1 MKKYLVIGNPI
12 EHSLSPELHNYWLKN
27 NNIEAIYEKKR
38 LTEDDLEKLIIQ
50 IKEKK
55 INGINVTIPFKK
67 KIIPYVDKLTLEA
80 QNTQSVNTIYLEND
94 KVIGHNTDIGGFKM
108 SVERSNFDLTNK
120 KVFEKLTM
128 KKYLVI
134 GNPIDHSLSPRLHNY
149 WFKENNIDA
158 AYEKKQIKENDI
170 EGIISEMRN
179 GKIDGINVT
188 VPFKKSVIPFLDEL
202 DNLAKKTQSVNTIYK
217 DKNKV
222 IGTNTDILGFELS
235 LSSTKFLSLKIKNE
249 VKGKKI
255 LILGAGGVT
264 SSIIFALEQMEA
276 STIMLSN
283 RTKEKAENLKKL
295 FPQLELVEWGNIK
308 NFDIIINATSL
319 GLKESDKIPINY
331 DQIGS
336 GKLFYDVIYNPSK
349 TNFLLEAEKR
359 GHQIKNGKMMFVYQ
373 AQEAFR
379 LWTIAPNQWVGLVP
393 PVNKKV
399 LQLLEN
405 D

>member
-1 MKKYLVIGNPI
+1 
-12 EHSLSPELHNYWLKN
+12 
-27 NNIEAIYEKKR
+27 
-38 LTEDDLEKLIIQ
+38 
-50 IKEKK
+50 
-55 INGINVTIPFKK
+55 
-67 KIIPYVDKLTLEA
+67 
-80 QNTQSVNTIYLEND
+80 
-94 KVIGHNTDIGGFKM
+94 
-108 SVERSNFDLTNK
+108 
-120 KVFEKLTM
+120 M

-158 AYEKKQIKENDI
+158 VYEKKQVKENDI

-179 GKIDGINVT
+179 DKIDGINVT

-217 DKNKV
+217 DKNKI
-222 IGTNTDILGFELS
+222 IGTNTDILGFEYS
-235 LSSTKFLSLKIKNE
+235 LSSTTFLPLKIKNE

-264 SSIIFALEQMEA
+264 SSIIFALEKMEA

-295 FPQLELVEWGNIK
+295 FPQLELIKWRDVK

-331 DQIGS
+331 DQIGP
-336 GKLFYDVIYNPSK
+336 GKLFYDVIYNPRK

-379 LWTIAPNQWVGLVP
+379 RWTIAPNVWVGLVP

>member
-1 MKKYLVIGNPI
+1 
-12 EHSLSPELHNYWLKN
+12 
-27 NNIEAIYEKKR
+27 
-38 LTEDDLEKLIIQ
+38 
-50 IKEKK
+50 
-55 INGINVTIPFKK
+55 
-67 KIIPYVDKLTLEA
+67 
-80 QNTQSVNTIYLEND
+80 
-94 KVIGHNTDIGGFKM
+94 
-108 SVERSNFDLTNK
+108 
-120 KVFEKLTM
+120 M

-158 AYEKKQIKENDI
+158 IYEKKQVKENDI

-188 VPFKKSVIPFLDEL
+188 VPFKKLVIPFLDEL

-217 DKNKV
+217 DKDKI
-222 IGTNTDILGFELS
+222 IGTNTDILGFKIS
-235 LSSTKFLSLKIKNE
+235 LSSTKFSSLKIKNE
-249 VKGKKI
+249 VKGKRI

-295 FPQLELVEWGNIK
+295 FPQLELIKWGDVK

-331 DQIGS
+331 NQIGS
-336 GKLFYDVIYNPSK
+336 GKLFYDVIYNPRK

-359 GHQIKNGKMMFVYQ
+359 GHQIENGKMMFVYQ

-379 LWTIAPNQWVGLVP
+379 RWTIAPNVWVGLVP
-393 PVNKKV
+393 SVNKEV

>member
-12 EHSLSPELHNYWLKN
+12 EHSLSP
-27 NNIEAIYEKKR
+27 
-38 LTEDDLEKLIIQ
+38 
-50 IKEKK
+50 
-55 INGINVTIPFKK
+55 
-67 KIIPYVDKLTLEA
+67 
-80 QNTQSVNTIYLEND
+80 
-94 KVIGHNTDIGGFKM
+94 
-108 SVERSNFDLTNK
+108 
-120 KVFEKLTM
+120 
-128 KKYLVI
+128 
-134 GNPIDHSLSPRLHNY
+134 RLHNY
-149 WFKENNIDA
+149 WFKQNNIDA
-158 AYEKKQIKENDI
+158 VYEKKQIEETDI

-179 GKIDGINVT
+179 GEIEGINVT

-379 LWTIAPNQWVGLVP
+379 RWTIAPNQWVGLVP

>member
-1 MKKYLVIGNPI
+1 
-12 EHSLSPELHNYWLKN
+12 
-27 NNIEAIYEKKR
+27 
-38 LTEDDLEKLIIQ
+38 
-50 IKEKK
+50 
-55 INGINVTIPFKK
+55 
-67 KIIPYVDKLTLEA
+67 
-80 QNTQSVNTIYLEND
+80 
-94 KVIGHNTDIGGFKM
+94 
-108 SVERSNFDLTNK
+108 
-120 KVFEKLTM
+120 M

-158 AYEKKQIKENDI
+158 FYEKKQVKENDI

-188 VPFKKSVIPFLDEL
+188 VPFKKLVIPFLDEL

-217 DKNKV
+217 DKNKI
-222 IGTNTDILGFELS
+222 IGTNTDILGFEYS
-235 LSSTKFLSLKIKNE
+235 LSSTTFLSLKIKNE

-264 SSIIFALEQMEA
+264 SSIIFALEKMEA

-295 FPQLELVEWGNIK
+295 FPQLELIKWRDVK

-331 DQIGS
+331 DQIGP
-336 GKLFYDVIYNPSK
+336 GKLFYDVIYNPRK

-379 LWTIAPNQWVGLVP
+379 RWTIAPNVWVGLVP

>member
-12 EHSLSPELHNYWLKN
+12 GHSLSPK
-27 NNIEAIYEKKR
+27 
-38 LTEDDLEKLIIQ
+38 
-50 IKEKK
+50 
-55 INGINVTIPFKK
+55 
-67 KIIPYVDKLTLEA
+67 
-80 QNTQSVNTIYLEND
+80 
-94 KVIGHNTDIGGFKM
+94 
-108 SVERSNFDLTNK
+108 
-120 KVFEKLTM
+120 
-128 KKYLVI
+128 
-134 GNPIDHSLSPRLHNY
+134 LHNY

-158 AYEKKQIKENDI
+158 IYEKKQVKENDI

-202 DNLAKKTQSVNTIYK
+202 DNLTKKTQSVNTIYK
-217 DKNKV
+217 DKNKI
-222 IGTNTDILGFELS
+222 IGTNTDILGFEYS
-235 LSSTKFLSLKIKNE
+235 LSSTKFLSLEIKNE

-255 LILGAGGVT
+255 LVLGAGGVT

-283 RTKEKAENLKKL
+283 RTQEKAENLKKL
-295 FPQLELVEWGNIK
+295 FPQLELIKWGDIK
-308 NFDIIINATSL
+308 NFDIIINTTSL

-336 GKLFYDVIYNPSK
+336 GKLFYDVIYNPRK

-379 LWTIAPNQWVGLVP
+379 RWTITPNVYAGLVP
-393 PVNKKV
+393 SVNKKA

>member
-1 MKKYLVIGNPI
+1 
-12 EHSLSPELHNYWLKN
+12 
-27 NNIEAIYEKKR
+27 
-38 LTEDDLEKLIIQ
+38 
-50 IKEKK
+50 
-55 INGINVTIPFKK
+55 
-67 KIIPYVDKLTLEA
+67 
-80 QNTQSVNTIYLEND
+80 
-94 KVIGHNTDIGGFKM
+94 
-108 SVERSNFDLTNK
+108 
-120 KVFEKLTM
+120 M

-134 GNPIDHSLSPRLHNY
+134 GNPIDHSLSPKLHNY

-158 AYEKKQIKENDI
+158 VYEKKQVKEIDI

-217 DKNKV
+217 DKNKI

-235 LSSTKFLSLKIKNE
+235 LSSAKFLSLKIKNE

-264 SSIIFALEQMEA
+264 PSIIFALEKMEA

-295 FPQLELVEWGNIK
+295 FPQLELIKWGDVK

-336 GKLFYDVIYNPSK
+336 GKLFYDVIYNPRK

-379 LWTIAPNQWVGLVP
+379 RWTIAPNVWVGLVP
-393 PVNKKV
+393 SVNKEV